1 MQCETEI
8 GRHERA
14 KQTSGRKFVRV
25 HTFQDSGQGQCI
37 ALSSISSREDVKIDA
52 ENMQKGTRVLRVRNH
67 IAILW

>member
-25 HTFQDSGQGQCI
+25 HTFQDSGRG
-37 ALSSISSREDVKIDA
+37 
-52 ENMQKGTRVLRVRNH
+52 KGN
-67 IAILW
+67 A